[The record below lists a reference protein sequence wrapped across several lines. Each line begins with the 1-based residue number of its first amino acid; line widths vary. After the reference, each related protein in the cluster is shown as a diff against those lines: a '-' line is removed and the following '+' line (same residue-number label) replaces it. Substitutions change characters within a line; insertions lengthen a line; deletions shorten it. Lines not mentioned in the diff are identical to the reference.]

1 MIDPSVKT
9 HTYEALV
16 YNQVVRELV
25 AEEKHHH
32 YLYDTWAENRY
43 VEVEAEDAEHARI
56 VLERNYP
63 KDIGFV
69 VVEILELPED

>member
-1 MIDPSVKT
+1 M
-9 HTYEALV
+9 

-43 VEVEAEDAEHARI
+43 VEVEAEDAEHAR
-56 VLERNYP
+56 VALERHYP

-69 VVEILELPED
+69 VVEILELPDDQ